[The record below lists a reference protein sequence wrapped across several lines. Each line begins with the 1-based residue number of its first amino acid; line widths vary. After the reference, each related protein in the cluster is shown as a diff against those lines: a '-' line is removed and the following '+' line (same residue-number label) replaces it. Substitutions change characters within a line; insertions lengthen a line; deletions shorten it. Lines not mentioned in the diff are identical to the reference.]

1 MKIDMHCHVH
11 EGSIDSRVSLDEY
24 ITVLKEKG
32 FDGMLITDHDS
43 YHGYRHWKYEMKGK
57 AHQDFVVLKGIEYD
71 TLDAGHMLCIMPE
84 GVRMRLLELKGLP
97 VSMLIEFV
105 HRHGGILG
113 PAHPYGAK
121 YMSMT
126 NTKRYRKSQE
136 FVKRFDFI
144 EVFNACESQ
153 ESNDSAARLAAE
165 YGKPGVGGSDAH
177 KTDCIGTGYTILP
190 EMVTCETEL
199 INLIREIA
207 APGSDHLRAARLCVL
222 RKDLRRRVGA
232 GKNNRVAVHRFHH
245 LRRHRARCGNAD
257 KNIRARQH
265 IRQRARFFLQVRH
278 LRHLFLDPVQT
289 ITTRVDSA
297 LAVAHG
303 NIPEACRQ
311 QQLHDGNRRRARTG
325 GHDLYVLF
333 FLSDHLQ
340 RVHQTGKRDH
350 RRAVLVVMEDRDITA
365 FL

>member
-1 MKIDMHCHVH
+1 
-11 EGSIDSRVSLDEY
+11 
-24 ITVLKEKG
+24 
-32 FDGMLITDHDS
+32 
-43 YHGYRHWKYEMKGK
+43 MKGK
-57 AHQDFVVLKGIEYD
+57 VHQDFVVLKGIEYD

-153 ESNDSAARLAAE
+153 ESNDSAARLAAK

-199 INLIREIA
+199 INLIREKA
-207 APGSDHLRAARLCVL
+207 AIQAGGVL
-222 RKDLRRRVGA
+222 YGRTTKEKMGAFHKILADMFWFYNRGGAMLKYFKRRRKDKIENPVTP
-232 GKNNRVAVHRFHH
+232 V
-245 LRRHRARCGNAD
+245 
-257 KNIRARQH
+257 
-265 IRQRARFFLQVRH
+265 
-278 LRHLFLDPVQT
+278 DP
-289 ITTRVDSA
+289 IE
-297 LAVAHG
+297 
-303 NIPEACRQ
+303 IPYLKKAKKFR
-311 QQLHDGNRRRARTG
+311 
-325 GHDLYVLF
+325 
-333 FLSDHLQ
+333 S
-340 RVHQTGKRDH
+340 KK
-350 RRAVLVVMEDRDITA
+350 
-365 FL
+365 

>member
-199 INLIREIA
+199 INLIREITSS
-207 APGSDHLRAARLCVL
+207 GCNNLCTAFFCFI
-222 RKDLRRRVGA
+222 RIDFRYRICTS
-232 GKNNRVAVHRFHH
+232 KNDCIFSHALYHFFCHH
-245 LRRHRARCGNAD
+245 LRCRYSD
-257 KNIRARQH
+257 KYIR
-265 IRQRARFFLQVRH
+265 
-278 LRHLFLDPVQT
+278 
-289 ITTRVDSA
+289 TR
-297 LAVAHG
+297 
-303 NIPEACRQ
+303 
-311 QQLHDGNRRRARTG
+311 
-325 GHDLYVLF
+325 
-333 FLSDHLQ
+333 
-340 RVHQTGKRDH
+340 
-350 RRAVLVVMEDRDITA
+350 
-365 FL
+365 